1 MEYYQYYLMGIILL
15 PALIFAIIAQIKVKS
30 AYAQY
35 SKVISKNG
43 VSAKVVA
50 ERVLEKKGIND
61 VVVKRVGGELTD
73 YYSDKEK
80 TVALSQD
87 IYDSASVS
95 AIGIALHEVGHAI
108 QYAEGYGMIKA
119 RNVMI
124 KVSNI
129 SSVLLWPLV
138 IIGLIFNLA
147 VLDGGLIG
155 NIFLWAGI
163 GFFGFTVILNLVTL
177 PVEYDA
183 SNRAKKVMEEEQL
196 LTKEERQGATKVL
209 NAAALTY
216 VAALIVSVMYLAR
229 FLLVVFINSDRR
241 RR

>member
-1 MEYYQYYLMGIILL
+1 MGIVLL
-15 PALIFAIIAQIKVKS
+15 PALIFAIAAQVKVKN
-30 AYAQY
+30 AYAEY
-35 SKVISKNG
+35 SNVISKNG
-43 VSAKVVA
+43 VSANVIA
-50 ERVLEKKGIND
+50 QQILEKKGIND
-61 VVVKRVGGELTD
+61 VVVKRIGGELTD

-95 AIGIALHEVGHAI
+95 AIGIAMHEVGHAI

-138 IIGLIFNLA
+138 IIGLIFNLV
-147 VLDGGLIG
+147 VLDGGIIG

-163 GFFGFTVILNLVTL
+163 GFFGFSVILNLVTL

-183 SNRAKKVMEEEQL
+183 SNRARKIIEEEQL
-196 LTKEERQGATKVL
+196 LTIEERQGAAKVL

-216 VAALIVSVMYLAR
+216 VAALVVSIMYLVR
-229 FLLVVFINSDRR
+229 FLLVVLMNSNRR
-241 RR
+241 RK

>member
-1 MEYYQYYLMGIILL
+1 MEYYQYYLMGIVLL
-15 PALIFAIIAQIKVKS
+15 PALIFAIVAQVKVKN
-30 AYAQY
+30 AYAEY
-35 SKVISKNG
+35 SNVISKNG
-43 VSAKVVA
+43 VSANVIA
-50 ERVLEKKGIND
+50 QQILEKKGIND
-61 VVVKRVGGELTD
+61 VVVKRIGGELTD

-95 AIGIALHEVGHAI
+95 AIGIAMHEVGHAI

-147 VLDGGLIG
+147 VLDGGIIG

-163 GFFGFTVILNLVTL
+163 GFFGFSVILNLVTL

-183 SNRAKKVMEEEQL
+183 SNRARKIIEEEQL
-196 LTKEERQGATKVL
+196 LTIEERQGAAKVL

-216 VAALIVSVMYLAR
+216 VAALVVSIMYLVR
-229 FLLVVFINSDRR
+229 FLLVVLMNSNRR
-241 RR
+241 RK

>member
-1 MEYYQYYLMGIILL
+1 ML
-15 PALIFAIIAQIKVKS
+15 PALIFAIIAQAKVKS
-30 AYAQY
+30 AYAEY
-35 SKVISKNG
+35 SKVTSKKG
-43 VSAKVVA
+43 ITAKVVA
-50 ERVLEKKGIND
+50 EQILEKKGIKD
-61 VVVKRVGGELTD
+61 VVVKRIGGELTD

-87 IYDSASVS
+87 IYDSTSVA
-95 AIGIALHEVGHAI
+95 AIGIAMHEVGHAI

-124 KVSNI
+124 KVNNI

-155 NIFLWAGI
+155 NFFLWAGI
-163 GFFGFTVILNLVTL
+163 GFFGFSVILNLVTL

-183 SNRAKKVMEEEQL
+183 SNRAKKVMIEEDL
-196 LTKEERQGATKVL
+196 LTVDERQGAEKVL

-216 VAALIVSVMYLAR
+216 VAALIVSVMYLVR